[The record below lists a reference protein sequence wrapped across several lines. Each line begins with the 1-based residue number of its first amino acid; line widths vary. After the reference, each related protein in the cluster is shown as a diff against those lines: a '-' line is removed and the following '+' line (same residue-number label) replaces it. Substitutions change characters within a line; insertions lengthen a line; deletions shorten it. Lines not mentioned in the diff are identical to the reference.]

1 MKKNTLKSILCLV
14 LLTAVLAVAV
24 FGVNALTD
32 PIIQARKG
40 TLLFDRSAPESAQ
53 LTVSADTVQSVY
65 RNDAEET
72 YTLKLT
78 TAKGWQSSMGLT
90 LVVDYEGRIVS
101 LTVDDPGAE
110 TKMGDLDQANF
121 LPSFVGQDSTL
132 AAVELV
138 GGATL
143 SSKAIHGAVADGF
156 STLIENDLI
165 AEAQKSDE
173 QLLKE
178 LAPIAFS
185 GAANTSRVLQGEEL
199 QGSGSAS
206 SGFAAAN
213 GSGCFWYV
221 EQNGEK
227 LLAVYSHVG
236 GVSVFNAQS
245 EIVTDAA
252 DPALIEEIVELST
265 AVIGERDTELPGTLS
280 KMLPEGA
287 EAQPVD
293 IPGLTNSVVGAWTVE
308 TEEGTLYAFHARP
321 YGYGNE
327 PMDFFYVLDEAGAIS
342 AMRVKAIFIEED
354 YFPNLPQLDKAAYQE
369 GFLGLTAD
377 NYNGEQAQITG
388 ATISSDAADT
398 AVKDVFEAFWLLTE
412 SRG

>member
-1 MKKNTLKSILCLV
+1 MKNNAWKSILCLV
-14 LLTAVLAVAV
+14 LLTAVLAVAL

-32 PIIQARKG
+32 PIVQARKG
-40 TLLFDRSAPESAQ
+40 TPLFDRSAPESAEIS
-53 LTVSADTVQSVY
+53 VSADSVQSVY
-65 RNDAEET
+65 RNDAEQT

-78 TAKGWQSSMGLT
+78 TAPGWQSSMGVT

-110 TKMGDLDQANF
+110 TKMGDLDQADF

-143 SSKAIHGAVADGF
+143 SSKAIRDAVTDGF
-156 STLIENDLI
+156 NTLIENGLI

-185 GAANTSRVLQGEEL
+185 GAANASRVLQGREL

-206 SGFAAAN
+206 SGFAAEN

-227 LLAVYSHVG
+227 LLAVYSQVG
-236 GVSVFNAQS
+236 GVSVFNAES
-245 EIVTDAA
+245 EEVTASA
-252 DPALIEEIVELST
+252 DPALIAEVAALST
-265 AVIGERDTELPGTLS
+265 AAIGERNTELPGPLS
-280 KMLPEGA
+280 KLLPEGA
-287 EAQPVD
+287 EAQPAD
-293 IPGLTNSVVGAWTVE
+293 IPGLTNCVVGAWTVE
-308 TEEGTLYAFHARP
+308 TGEGTLFAFHARP

-327 PMDFFYVLDEAGAIS
+327 PMDFYYVLDEAGAIS

-354 YFPNLPQLDKAAYQE
+354 YFPNLPQLDKAAYQD

-377 NYNGEQAQITG
+377 SYDGEPAQIAG

-398 AVKDVFEAFWLLTE
+398 AAKDVFEAFWLLTE

>member
-1 MKKNTLKSILCLV
+1 MKKNGLKSILCLV
-14 LLTAVLAVAV
+14 LLTAVLAVAL

-32 PIIQARKG
+32 PVIQARKG
-40 TLLFDRSAPESAQ
+40 TPLFDRSAPESAE
-53 LTVSADTVQSVY
+53 LAVSADTVQSVY

-78 TAKGWQSSMGLT
+78 TAKGWQSPMGLT

-143 SSKAIHGAVADGF
+143 SSKAIQNAVNDGF
-156 STLIENDLI
+156 STLIENGLI

-185 GAANTSRVLQGEEL
+185 GAANASRVLQGEEL

-206 SGFAAAN
+206 AGFAAEN

-227 LLAVYSHVG
+227 L
-236 GVSVFNAQS
+236 
-245 EIVTDAA
+245 
-252 DPALIEEIVELST
+252 
-265 AVIGERDTELPGTLS
+265 IGERNTELPSTLS
-280 KMLPEGA
+280 KLLPEGA
-287 EAQPVD
+287 EAQPAD
-293 IPGLTNSVVGAWTVE
+293 IPGLTNCVVGAWTVE

-327 PMDFFYVLDEAGAIS
+327 PMDFYYVLDEAGAIS

-354 YFPNLPQLDKAAYQE
+354 YFPNLPQLDKTAYQD

-377 NYNGEQAQITG
+377 SYDGEPAQIAG

-398 AVKDVFEAFWLLTE
+398 ASNDVFEAFGLLTE